1 MIFYEFSIFSLMGSA
16 DASQDM
22 VAESVTN
29 VNLIPGVTQMLSAIV
44 SIIKWNYFI
53 LYELSQKTN

>member
-1 MIFYEFSIFSLMGSA
+1 MGSA

-53 LYELSQKTN
+53 LDELSQKTN